1 MRIEEVDSSRGSL
14 WNRWDPHIHAPGT
27 AMNDQYSG
35 ADPWREFFD
44 RVDGQDPP
52 IRALGITDYFLIDTY
67 EQACQAKAAGS
78 LPGVHFV
85 FPNVEIR
92 LSTGTVSSTSIN
104 AHLLFSPSDADHL
117 ERIRRLISGFKFRYL
132 RDEFRCERSELVR
145 LGRAHDPSIVDEL
158 AALTAGVN
166 QFKIDFEDLRQTW
179 ETNDWFRNNCLV
191 AVAAGERDGTSG
203 LRDEFGSFAATRTNI
218 EGFAH
223 IIFSGNPKQAEFYS
237 GRGRASLEE
246 LNAKWGGV
254 KPCLHG
260 SDAHA
265 HATVGKP
272 TLDRFCW
279 LKGALSFETLRQA
292 CMNPEGRTL
301 IGKEPPRGA
310 LPSNAIRSVSV
321 SKAPWMSP
329 ASIELNPGLIA
340 IIGAR
345 GSGKTAL
352 ADFIAM
358 GGCAVSR
365 HLSDKSF
372 LRRAADHLKD
382 SESRLTWESGD
393 ETSNTFAGLDAE
405 DLIDAPHVQY
415 LSQQFVDQLC
425 SAEGLEDPLVREIER
440 VVFDAHSDVDRLDAT
455 SFDELLDI
463 RLQGARTSRSRHVE
477 TISKVSEAMAVEQ
490 ARKDGLPLLMKDREE
505 KHRAILKDEADMKAL
520 LPKGDLARAKRYD
533 QVSEAV
539 DAKRA
544 QVLKVKVK
552 LEALQ
557 HLAADVK
564 GLREHQLPDLIHD
577 LRLERED
584 AALNA
589 PDWEQFRLV
598 FAGDVDA
605 VLTQRALEARRIL
618 RSLEGEPVASAPQPA
633 ADANIPFVGEQ
644 DDLSKHPL
652 SLLERELERLRK
664 LVGMDAQNVR
674 RFKVIADRVSKA
686 KVALAKVDAEI
697 VKSMGATERI
707 EVLRLQRR
715 AAYAGVFQA
724 VLDEEEALA
733 ELYAPLKARIAQA
746 SGSLAK
752 LAFTVQRFVDL
763 AAWCETGESLMDL
776 RSSGAFKG
784 KGSLRA
790 VAELTLANEWRS
802 GDADQAGEA
811 LQEFVGTYSNDLRA
825 QRPDHMEPKEWAR
838 RVSAWLF
845 STDHIAV
852 GYGLEFDGVPIER
865 LSPGTRGIVLLLL
878 YLAVDSQDDRPLI
891 VDQPEENL
899 DPQSIYDE
907 LVIEFQRAKLRRQ
920 VIIVT
925 HNANL
930 VVNTD
935 VDQVIVT
942 RCGNH
947 EPGRLPRMSYV
958 SGGLEESAIRE
969 AVCAILE
976 GGKRAF
982 QERAKRLR
990 VSV

>member
-1 MRIEEVDSSRGSL
+1 MTHAEVDSSRGSL

-35 ADPWREFFD
+35 ADPWREFFS
-44 RVDGQDPP
+44 RVDGQDSP

-67 EQACQAKAAGS
+67 EEACRAKAAGS
-78 LPGVHFV
+78 LPGVHFL

-92 LSTGTVSSTSIN
+92 LSTGTVSSSALN
-104 AHLLFSPSDADHL
+104 AHLLFSPNDCDHL
-117 ERIRRLISGFKFRYL
+117 DRIRRLMAGFKFRYQ
-132 RDEFRCERSELVR
+132 RDEFRCERSELIR
-145 LGRAHDPSIVDEL
+145 LGRAHDPSIVDER

-166 QFKIDFEDLRQTW
+166 QFKIDFEELRETW

-203 LRDEFGSFAATRTNI
+203 LRDESGSFAATRTNI
-218 EGFAH
+218 EAFAH

-237 GRGRASLEE
+237 GKGRVSLDE

-265 HATVGKP
+265 HSTVGKP
-272 TLDRFCW
+272 ALDRFCW
-279 LKGALSFETLRQA
+279 LKGALTFETLRQA
-292 CMNPEGRTL
+292 CMNPDGRAF

-321 SKAPWMSP
+321 SNAPWMSP
-329 ASIELNPGLIA
+329 SSIELNSGLIA

-365 HLSDKSF
+365 HLSDRSF
-372 LRRAADHLKD
+372 LRRAADHLKN
-382 SESRLTWESGD
+382 SEARLHWESGD
-393 ETSNTFAGLDAE
+393 QTFNAFTGLDAE
-405 DLIDAPHVQY
+405 ELVDAPHVQY

-440 VVFDAHSDVDRLDAT
+440 VVFDAHPDADRLNAS
-455 SFDELLDI
+455 SFAELLDI
-463 RLQGARTSRSRHVE
+463 RLEGARTSRTRYVE
-477 TISKVSEAMAVEQ
+477 TISRVSETLTVEQ
-490 ARKDGLPLLMKDREE
+490 ARKDGLPALLKDRDD
-505 KHRAILKDEADMKAL
+505 KQRAIVKDENDMKAL
-520 LPKGDLARAKRYD
+520 IPKGNEVRAKRLD
-533 QVSEAV
+533 QLSEAV

-544 QVLKVKVK
+544 QVLKTKVR

-557 HLAADVK
+557 HLTADVDRLREEQLPGLIE
-564 GLREHQLPDLIHD
+564 GLRQ
-577 LRLERED
+577 EREE
-584 AALNA
+584 AALSA
-589 PDWEQFRLV
+589 ADWEQFRLV
-598 FAGDVDA
+598 FAGDIDT
-605 VLTQRALEARRIL
+605 VLTQRVLETRQL
-618 RSLEGEPVASAPQPA
+618 LSSLEGEATTPITHTEPDPNVPL
-633 ADANIPFVGEQ
+633 VGDN
-644 DDLSKHPL
+644 DDLSNHPL

-664 LVGMDAQNVR
+664 LVGMDAQNAR
-674 RFKVIADRVSKA
+674 RFKVISDRVSKA
-686 KVALAKVDAEI
+686 KIALSKLEAEI
-697 VKSMGATERI
+697 SKGNGAAERI
-707 EVLRLQRR
+707 DILRQQRR
-715 AAYAGVFQA
+715 TAYVGVFQA
-724 VLDEEEALA
+724 VLEEESALA
-733 ELYAPLKARIAQA
+733 DLYQPLKAQIAQA
-746 SGSLAK
+746 PGSLSK
-752 LAFTVQRFVDL
+752 LAFTVRRDVDL
-763 AAWCETGESLMDL
+763 AAWCDVGESMLDL
-776 RSSGAFKG
+776 RSSGPFKG

-790 VAELTLANEWRS
+790 VVELTLADAWRS
-802 GDADQAGEA
+802 GDAAQVGEA
-811 LQEFVGTYSNDLRA
+811 LQKFVSNYSSDLRGH
-825 QRPDHMEPKEWAR
+825 RPDHMEPKEWAR

-845 STDHIAV
+845 STDHISV
-852 GYGLEFDGVPIER
+852 GYGMEFDGVPIER

-907 LVIEFQRAKLRRQ
+907 LVVEFQRAKLRRQ

-935 VDQVIVT
+935 ADQVIVT
-942 RCGNH
+942 RCGDH

-958 SGGLEESAIRE
+958 SGGLEDPAIRE

-990 VSV
+990 VSL

>member
-1 MRIEEVDSSRGSL
+1 MIKEEADSSRGSL

-35 ADPWREFFD
+35 ADPWREFFE
-44 RVDGQDPP
+44 RVDGQAPP

-67 EQACQAKAAGS
+67 EQACQAKAEGS
-78 LPGVHFV
+78 LPGVHFL
-85 FPNVEIR
+85 FPNIEIR
-92 LSTGTVSSTSIN
+92 LSTGTVSSSAIN

-117 ERIRRLISGFKFRYL
+117 ERIRRLMGGFKFRYL
-132 RDEFRCERSELVR
+132 RDEFRCERSELIR
-145 LGRAHDPSIVDEL
+145 LGRAHDTSIVDER

-166 QFKIDFEDLRQTW
+166 QFKIDFEELRQVW

-203 LRDEFGSFAATRTNI
+203 LRDENGSFAATRMNI

-237 GRGRASLEE
+237 GRGRVSLEE

-272 TLDRFCW
+272 ALDRFCW

-292 CMNPEGRTL
+292 CMNPEGRAF

-310 LPSNAIRSVSV
+310 LPSNAIRSVTV

-372 LRRAADHLKD
+372 LRRAADHLTD
-382 SESRLTWESGD
+382 SEARLRWEFGD
-393 ETSNTFAGLDAE
+393 ETFNTFAGLDAE

-440 VVFDAHSDVDRLDAT
+440 VVFDAHSDADRLDAT

-477 TISKVSEAMAVEQ
+477 TISKVSEAMTVEQ
-490 ARKDGLPLLMKDREE
+490 ARRDGLPVLTQDREE
-505 KHRAILKDEADMKAL
+505 KKRAILKDEADMKAL
-520 LPKGDLARAKRYD
+520 MPKGDMARAKLHD

-557 HLAADVK
+557 HLTADVK
-564 GLREHQLPDLIHD
+564 NLRENQLPDLIQS
-577 LRLERED
+577 LRLEREEATLS
-584 AALNA
+584 AA
-589 PDWEQFRLV
+589 DWEQFRLV

-605 VLTQRALEARRIL
+605 VLTQRVLETRRL
-618 RSLEGEPVASAPQPA
+618 RRSLEGEPPTSPAQTA
-633 ADANIPFVGEQ
+633 ADPNMSFVGEQ

-652 SLLERELERLRK
+652 NVLERELERLRK
-664 LVGMDAQNVR
+664 LVGMDAQNAR
-674 RFKVIADRVSKA
+674 RFKAIADRVSKA

-697 VKSMGATERI
+697 VKGNGVAERI
-707 EVLRLQRR
+707 EALRQQRR
-715 AAYAGVFQA
+715 AAYVGVFQA
-724 VLDEEEALA
+724 VLDEEAALA

-746 SGSLAK
+746 SGSLTK
-752 LAFTVQRFVDL
+752 LAFTVRRYVDL
-763 AAWCETGESLMDL
+763 ATWCEKGESLLDL

-784 KGSLRA
+784 KGSLR
-790 VAELTLANEWRS
+790 VSAELTLADAWRY
-802 GDADQAGEA
+802 GDAAQANEA
-811 LQEFVGTYSNDLRA
+811 LQKFVGDYSSDLRA
-825 QRPDHMEPKEWAR
+825 HRPDHMAPKEWAQ
-838 RVSAWLF
+838 RVSEWLF

-907 LVIEFQRAKLRRQ
+907 LVVEFQRAKLRRQ

-935 VDQVIVT
+935 ADQVIVT

-947 EPGRLPRMSYV
+947 EPGHLPRMSYV
-958 SGGLEESAIRE
+958 SGGLEEPAIRE

>member
-1 MRIEEVDSSRGSL
+1 MIHDEVDSARGSL

-27 AMNDQYSG
+27 AMNNQYSG
-35 ADPWREFFD
+35 ADPWREFFE
-44 RVDGQDPP
+44 RVDRQHPP

-78 LPGVHFV
+78 LPGVHFL

-92 LSTGTVSSTSIN
+92 LSTGTVSSSAIN
-104 AHLLFSPSDADHL
+104 AHLLFSPSDVDHL
-117 ERIRRLISGFKFRYL
+117 ERIRRLMRGFKFRYL
-132 RDEFRCERSELVR
+132 RDEFTCERSELIR
-145 LGRAHDPSIVDEL
+145 LGRAHDPSIADER

-166 QFKIDFEDLRQTW
+166 QFKIDFEELRQTW

-203 LRDEFGSFAATRTNI
+203 LRDELGSFAATRTNI
-218 EGFAH
+218 ESFAQ

-237 GRGRASLEE
+237 GRGSASLEE

-265 HATVGKP
+265 YATVGKP
-272 TLDRFCW
+272 ALDRFCW
-279 LKGALSFETLRQA
+279 LKGALGFDALRQA
-292 CMNPEGRTL
+292 CMNPAGRAL
-301 IGKEPPRGA
+301 VGKEPPRGA
-310 LPSNAIRSVSV
+310 LPSNAIRSVAV
-321 SKAPWMSP
+321 SKASWMSP

-382 SESRLTWESGD
+382 SEARLRWESGD

-440 VVFDAHSDVDRLDAT
+440 VVFDAHPDADRLDAT

-463 RLQGARTSRSRHVE
+463 RLRGARTSRSRQVE
-477 TISKVSEAMAVEQ
+477 SISKLSETMTSEQ
-490 ARKDGLPLLMKDREE
+490 ARKDGLPILTKDREE
-505 KHRAILKDEADMKAL
+505 KIRAILKDEADMKAL
-520 LPKGDLARAKRYD
+520 MPKGDVARAKRHD

-557 HLAADVK
+557 HLTADIK
-564 GLREHQLPDLIHD
+564 SLREQQLPDLIED
-577 LRLERED
+577 LRLAREE
-584 AALNA
+584 AALTTA
-589 PDWEQFRLV
+589 DWEQFRLV
-598 FAGDVDA
+598 FAGDVDS
-605 VLTQRALEARRIL
+605 VLTQRVLETRRLL
-618 RSLEGEPVASAPQPA
+618 RSLEGEPLAAAQQPP
-633 ADANIPFVGEQ
+633 ADPNVPLVGDQ

-652 SLLERELERLRK
+652 NLLERELERLRK
-664 LVGMDAQNVR
+664 LVGMDAQNGR
-674 RFKVIADRVSKA
+674 RFRAIAERVSKA
-686 KVALAKVDAEI
+686 KVALSKVDAEI
-697 VKSMGATERI
+697 VKGNGAAERI
-707 EVLRLQRR
+707 EALRQQRLT
-715 AAYAGVFQA
+715 AYIGVFQA

-733 ELYAPLKARIAQA
+733 ELYAPLKIRIAQA

-752 LAFTVQRFVDL
+752 LAFTVRRHVDL
-763 AAWCETGESLMDL
+763 AAWCETGESLLDL

-784 KGSLRA
+784 KGSLQA
-790 VAELTLANEWRS
+790 VAELTLADAWRS
-802 GDADQAGEA
+802 GNAAQAGEA
-811 LQEFVGTYSNDLRA
+811 LQKFVSTNSNSLRG
-825 QRPDHMEPKEWAR
+825 QRPDHMEPKDWAR

-907 LVIEFQRAKLRRQ
+907 LVIEFQRARLRRQ

-935 VDQVIVT
+935 ADQVIVA

-947 EPGRLPRMSYV
+947 EPGRLPRMSYM
-958 SGGLEESAIRE
+958 SGGLEEPEIRE

-990 VSV
+990 LSV

>member
-1 MRIEEVDSSRGSL
+1 MIKDVDLSRGSL

-35 ADPWREFFD
+35 ADPWGEFFE
-44 RVDGQDPP
+44 RVDGQNPP

-67 EQACQAKAAGS
+67 EQACRAKAAGS
-78 LPGVHFV
+78 LPGVHLV

-92 LSTGTVSSTSIN
+92 LSTGTVSSSAIN

-117 ERIRRLISGFKFRYL
+117 ERIRRLMGGFKFRYL
-132 RDEFRCERSELVR
+132 RDEFRCERSELIR
-145 LGRAHDPSIVDEL
+145 LGRAHDPSIVDERV
-158 AALTAGVN
+158 ALTAGVN
-166 QFKIDFEDLRQTW
+166 QFKIEFEELRQTW

-203 LRDEFGSFAATRTNI
+203 LRDESGSFAATRTNI

-223 IIFSGNPKQAEFYS
+223 IIFSGNPKQAEFYA

-265 HATVGKP
+265 HTTVGKP
-272 TLDRFCW
+272 ALDRFCW

-292 CMNPEGRTL
+292 CMNPEGRAF

-310 LPSNAIRSVSV
+310 LPGNAIRSVAV

-329 ASIELNPGLIA
+329 SSIELNPGLIA

-372 LRRAADHLKD
+372 LRRASDHLKD
-382 SESRLTWESGD
+382 SEARLRWESGD
-393 ETSNTFAGLDAE
+393 ETSNDFAGLEAE
-405 DLIDAPHVQY
+405 NLIDAPHVQY

-425 SAEGLEDPLVREIER
+425 SAEGLEDPLLREIER
-440 VVFDAHSDVDRLDAT
+440 VVFDAHSDADRLDAT

-463 RLQGARTSRSRHVE
+463 RLQGARTSRFRHAE
-477 TISKVSEAMAVEQ
+477 TIAKVSEEMMIEQ
-490 ARKDGLPLLMKDREE
+490 ARRDSLQGLTKDREE
-505 KHRAILKDEADMKAL
+505 KNRTILKDEADMKTL
-520 LPKGDLARAKRYD
+520 MPQGDVARAKRHD

-544 QVLKVKVK
+544 EVLKVKVK

-557 HLAADVK
+557 HLTEDVK
-564 GLREHQLPDLIHD
+564 NLREHQLPYLIQG
-577 LRLERED
+577 LQLERED
-584 AALNA
+584 AALSA
-589 PDWEQFRLV
+589 ADWEKFRLI

-605 VLTQRALEARRIL
+605 VLTQRLLETRRLL
-618 RSLEGEPVASAPQPA
+618 RSLEGEPLASAPQPA
-633 ADANIPFVGEQ
+633 TDPSTPLVGNL
-644 DDLSKHPL
+644 DDLATYPL
-652 SLLERELERLRK
+652 NVLERELERLRK
-664 LVGMDAQNVR
+664 LVGMDAQNTR
-674 RFKVIADRVSKA
+674 RFKAIADRVSKA
-686 KVALAKVDAEI
+686 KVGLAKVDSEI
-697 VKSMGATERI
+697 VKGNGAAERI
-707 EVLRLQRR
+707 EALRQQRR
-715 AAYAGVFQA
+715 TAYVGVFQA
-724 VLDEEEALA
+724 VLDEEAALA

-763 AAWCETGESLMDL
+763 VAWCETGESLLDL

-790 VAELTLANEWRS
+790 VAEVTLADAWRS
-802 GDADQAGEA
+802 GDAAQAGEA
-811 LQEFVGTYSNDLRA
+811 LQKFVGAYSNDLRA
-825 QRPDHMEPKEWAR
+825 HRPDHMEPKEWAR

-907 LVIEFQRAKLRRQ
+907 LVVEFQRAKLRRQ

-935 VDQVIVT
+935 ADQVIVT
-942 RCGNH
+942 RCSNH
-947 EPGRLPRMSYV
+947 EPGRLPRMNYV
-958 SGGLEESAIRE
+958 SGGLEEPAIRE
-969 AVCAILE
+969 AVCSILE

-982 QERAKRLR
+982 QERARRLR